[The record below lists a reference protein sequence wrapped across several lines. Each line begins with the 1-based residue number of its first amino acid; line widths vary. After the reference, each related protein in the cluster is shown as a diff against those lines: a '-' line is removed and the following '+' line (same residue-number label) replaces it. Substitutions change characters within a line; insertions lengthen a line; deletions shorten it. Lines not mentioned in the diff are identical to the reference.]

1 MAYEFGAIIAILY
14 NVGSKIKKIKLIV
27 RGKLKKKILI
37 VDDEPGIIRLL
48 SMRLK
53 AKGYEV
59 FEAFDGLEGVSVAI
73 KKIPDLILM
82 DIKMPNGGGIG
93 AFERLIQIDTTKS
106 IPVIFMTA
114 FPTEE
119 IKAKVLKMGA
129 MDCISKPFISKDFE
143 LIIEKIIDGNDFNS
157 ENQNIDQYTYKH
169 INN

>member
-59 FEAFDGLEGVSVAI
+59 FEAFDGFQGVTIAEEEV
-73 KKIPDLILM
+73 PDLILM
-82 DIKMPNGGGIG
+82 DIKMPIMNGIT
-93 AFERLIQIDTTKS
+93 AFEEIIKLEATKD

-114 FPTEE
+114 FPTAE
-119 IKAKVLKMGA
+119 IKDQVLKMGA
-129 MDCISKPFISKDFE
+129 KDCMSKPFISVDFE
-143 LIIEKIIDGNDFNS
+143 
-157 ENQNIDQYTYKH
+157 QNIDMV
-169 INN
+169 INNYTLNDYQKIYPSYMPLN